1 MVKRSKGAF
10 NGRTRKLKGK
20 SIVTVAQAVRT
31 FNVGDKVVIT
41 PKAKWDGMPHLRY
54 SGKQGKI
61 LEKRGKAYIVE
72 VRDFSVKKSIIV
84 GPIHLKM
91 AS

>member
-20 SIVTVAQAVRT
+20 SVVSVAQMVRT

-41 PKAKWDGMPHLRY
+41 PRARWEGMPHLRY
-54 SGKQGKI
+54 SGRQGTI
-61 LEKRGKAYIVE
+61 LERRGKSYVVE
-72 VRDFSVKKSIIV
+72 VRDYAVRKSIIV
-84 GPIHLKM
+84 GPIHLKI

>member
-10 NGRTRKLKGK
+10 NGRTRNLKGK
-20 SIVTVAQAVRT
+20 SVVTVAGMVRT

-41 PKAKWDGMPHLRY
+41 PKARWDGMPHLRY
-54 SGKQGKI
+54 SGKQGTI
-61 LEKRGKAYIVE
+61 LERRGKAYVVE
-72 VRDFSVKKSIIV
+72 VKDFAVKKSIIV

-91 AS
+91 A